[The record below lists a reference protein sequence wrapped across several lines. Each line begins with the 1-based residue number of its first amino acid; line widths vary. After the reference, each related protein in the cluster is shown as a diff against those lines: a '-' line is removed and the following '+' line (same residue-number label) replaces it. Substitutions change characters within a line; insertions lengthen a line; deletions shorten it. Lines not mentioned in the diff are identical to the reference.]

1 MAGAG
6 PTAGGRTD
14 TSPLN
19 ILQCFDRAVGACH
32 QHGRPAIV
40 HLIDHSRR
48 LVRFL
53 RGSRNQ
59 RVHVSEARLV
69 VPNHNAGNCGRRSLS
84 LIYLNLQSFV
94 TEISLVPRDI
104 KPRMYTLVFPIQ
116 RESNFR
122 GLGRRHAPT
131 RKRKEDRTCNS
142 RTPRYGRHAH
152 TPEGIEKPRPVSRLG
167 GVQVVCR

>member
-40 HLIDHSRR
+40 HLIDHSLR

-84 LIYLNLQSFV
+84 LIYFNLRPIATAAKSQKRLLIARAIKDDSPSQSWA
-94 TEISLVPRDI
+94 S
-104 KPRMYTLVFPIQ
+104 
-116 RESNFR
+116 
-122 GLGRRHAPT
+122 
-131 RKRKEDRTCNS
+131 
-142 RTPRYGRHAH
+142 
-152 TPEGIEKPRPVSRLG
+152 
-167 GVQVVCR
+167 